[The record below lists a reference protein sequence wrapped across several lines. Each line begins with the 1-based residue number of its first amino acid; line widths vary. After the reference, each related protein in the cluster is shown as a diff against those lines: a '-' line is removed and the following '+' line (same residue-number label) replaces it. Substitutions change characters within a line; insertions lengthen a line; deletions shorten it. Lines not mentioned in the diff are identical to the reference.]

1 MDYMTK
7 ELNEIINTLILDLL
21 QYNTILIEIN
31 VYY

>member
-1 MDYMTK
+1 MTK